1 MPLVRASL
9 SYGALFY
16 LPVFCQSIERFMQP
30 CRCCDEAP
38 VASHSGLGK
47 TGLLLT
53 KLTLT

>member
-16 LPVFCQSIERFMQP
+16 LLVFCQSIERFMQP

-47 TGLLLT
+47 TESSCA